1 MSVIEIKM
9 TINRD
14 GCKDRTG
21 KGANVVS
28 NIINGA
34 ETINVSIH
42 SLFKVKE
49 QSAKKN
55 KKQSNC
61 FEGDHDFVGHTSRP
75 PTM

>member
-1 MSVIEIKM
+1 MSVIKIKM

-34 ETINVSIH
+34 ETIDVSIH

-49 QSAKKN
+49 QSAEKN
-55 KKQSNC
+55 KKKIQMFRGRS
-61 FEGDHDFVGHTSRP
+61 
-75 PTM
+75 